1 MEYRSQEIKAGIMI
15 VFSFLLFLIFLIAV
29 SGLDFFKSK
38 KEYIARF
45 HYTSGLEVG
54 SIVRYGGMEVGTV
67 KAMRIFDQD
76 NSKIEFTVEVDESVP
91 VKTNSEAIV
100 TSIGIMG
107 EYHINISTGHPDSS
121 LLPSGSILKSRDVP
135 SITQLMEPIGQIAEQ
150 VNLTLINL
158 QQFLGSDNQQQFQSI
173 LANLNTMLETNQETI
188 ALMVENLNQA
198 IESMNRTGGK
208 VDRLLTANEESI
220 SGSVKNLEATLEQTR
235 KLMKN
240 IDKMMLDLDR
250 MVLTK
255 SDNFNQI
262 MENLSRTSNHLEE
275 FSRSIKERPW
285 QLIRK
290 SAPRERKID

>member
-1 MEYRSQEIKAGIMI
+1 MDYRSQEIKAGIMI
-15 VFSFLLFLIFLIAV
+15 VASFLLFLIFLVAI
-29 SGLDFFKSK
+29 SGLDFLQSK

-54 SIVRYGGMEVGTV
+54 SIVRFGGMEVGTI
-67 KAMRIFDQD
+67 KAMRIFEEDD
-76 NSKIEFTVEVDESVP
+76 SKIEFIVEVDESIP

-107 EYHINISTGHPDSS
+107 EYHINISTGHPDSA
-121 LLPSGSILKSRDVP
+121 LLPPGSILKSKDVP
-135 SITQLMEPIGQIAEQ
+135 SITQLMEPIGQIADQ
-150 VNLTLINL
+150 VNTTLVDL
-158 QQFLGSDNQQQFQSI
+158 QEFLGSENQQQFQSI
-173 LANLNTMLETNQETI
+173 LANLNTMLEANQESV

-198 IESMNRTGGK
+198 IESMNRMGGK
-208 VDRLLTANEESI
+208 VDQLLAANEASI
-220 SGSVKNLEATLEQTR
+220 SGSVKNLEATLEQT
-235 KLMKN
+235 KVLLKT
-240 IDKMMLDLDR
+240 IDKIMLDLDR

-262 MENLSRTSNHLEE
+262 MDNLSQTSNHLEE

-290 SAPRERKID
+290 SAPKERKID

>member
-15 VFSFLLFLIFLIAV
+15 VFSFLLFLVFLVVV

-67 KAMRIFDQD
+67 KSMRIFDQD
-76 NSKIEFTVEVDESVP
+76 NSKIEFIVEVDESVP

-107 EYHINISTGHPDSS
+107 EYHINISTGHQDSA
-121 LLPSGSILKSRDVP
+121 LLPSGSILKTRDVP
-135 SITQLMEPIGQIAEQ
+135 SLTQLMEPIGQIAEQ
-150 VNLTLINL
+150 VNIALINL
-158 QQFLGSDNQQQFQSI
+158 QEFLGSDNQQQFQSI
-173 LANLNTMLETNQETI
+173 LENLNTMLETNQETI

-208 VDRLLTANEESI
+208 VDRLLAANEASI
-220 SGSVKNLEATLEQTR
+220 SGSVKNLEATLEQS
-235 KLMKN
+235 KILIKN

-290 SAPRERKID
+290 SAPKERKID